1 VVELP
6 FKETL
11 VSEEKI
17 DTVIRIFGQ
26 DIEPDELKW
35 HWDDEDRVIY
45 PVNETDW
52 MFQFDNQLPEKI
64 DNKIKISKGVW
75 HRIIKGT
82 GNLEIIVE
90 KIKDI

>member
-1 VVELP
+1 VVGLP

-17 DTVIRIFGQ
+17 DTVIRIFDQ

>member
-1 VVELP
+1 MVGLP

-17 DTVIRIFGQ
+17 DTVIRIFDQ

-45 PVNETDW
+45 SVNETDW

-64 DNKIKISKGVW
+64 DNRIKISKGVW

>member
-1 VVELP
+1 VVGLP

-17 DTVIRIFGQ
+17 DTVIRIFDQ

-45 PVNETDW
+45 SVNETDW

-64 DNKIKISKGVW
+64 DNRIKISKGVW

>member
-1 VVELP
+1 
-6 FKETL
+6 
-11 VSEEKI
+11 
-17 DTVIRIFGQ
+17 
-26 DIEPDELKW
+26 
-35 HWDDEDRVIY
+35 VIY
-45 PVNETDW
+45 PVNKTDW